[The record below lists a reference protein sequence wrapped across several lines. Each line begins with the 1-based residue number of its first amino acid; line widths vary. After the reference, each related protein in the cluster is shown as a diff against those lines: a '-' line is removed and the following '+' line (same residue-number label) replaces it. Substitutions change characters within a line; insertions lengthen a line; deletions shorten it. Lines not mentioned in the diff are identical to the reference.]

1 MPEQIY
7 KEFER
12 KRAEV
17 LKQPEIKEKEIT
29 KEKEKEILKKTV
41 SEHIEKAQPLPPAQ
55 QKTALRTA
63 QQIKAQPK
71 EKQIQLL
78 TDLVF
83 EKGISHAV
91 EVARRLQNPYL
102 LDEFHD
108 ALVGELYSKLVEAGK
123 LKQL

>member
-7 KEFER
+7 KEFEKR
-12 KRAEV
+12 RAEV

-29 KEKEKEILKKTV
+29 KEKEREILKETV
-41 SEHIEKAQPLPPAQ
+41 SERIEKAQPLSSVQ

-63 QQIKAQPK
+63 QQIKAQSK
-71 EKQIQLL
+71 ERQIQLL

-91 EVARRLQNPYL
+91 EVARRLENPYL

-108 ALVGELYSKLVEAGK
+108 ALVNELYGKLVEAGK